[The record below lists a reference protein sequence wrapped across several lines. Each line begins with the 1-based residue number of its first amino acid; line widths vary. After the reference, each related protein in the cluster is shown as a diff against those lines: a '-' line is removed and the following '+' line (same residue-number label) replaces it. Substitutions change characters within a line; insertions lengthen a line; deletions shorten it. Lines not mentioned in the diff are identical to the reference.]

1 MPTPVD
7 YDFEQRLAKYRLTWQ
22 RIAARVFAEDEDSP
36 AQEAPNDEEEGYNHA
51 QGKTPAGR

>member
-22 RIAARVFAEDEDSP
+22 RIAARVLADDDDGLV
-36 AQEAPNDEEEGYNHA
+36 QEAEEKEGNDHA
-51 QGKTPAGR
+51 ESETPAGR